1 MVISMKVIVDG
12 FGGDN
17 APLEVLKGCRLAAD
31 EYGVEIVLTGREDV
45 LRKAAEEA
53 GVSLDGITLMHADQV
68 LTMEDSPRD
77 VVRAKKDCSL
87 AVGLRALAAGEGD
100 AFVSAGNTGAL
111 VVGSMLLVRCI
122 EGVKRPALAPILP
135 SDTGCYMLM
144 DAGANAECKPEML
157 QQFGLMGSVYMN
169 KILHVQNPRVG
180 LVNIGTEESKGTD
193 LQREAFKLL
202 GDAPCNFVGN
212 VEGRDIPFG
221 VCDVAVAD
229 GFTGNIVLKLTEG
242 IGLTFTKYV
251 KGLFMRNALT
261 KLAALM
267 IKPGLREF
275 KKKLDYSEYGGA
287 PLMGIAK
294 PVIKAHG
301 SSNAVAFKN
310 AVRQAIAFVNEGVID
325 EIRKNLPAKAEEQ
338 QG

>member
-1 MVISMKVIVDG
+1 MKVIVDG